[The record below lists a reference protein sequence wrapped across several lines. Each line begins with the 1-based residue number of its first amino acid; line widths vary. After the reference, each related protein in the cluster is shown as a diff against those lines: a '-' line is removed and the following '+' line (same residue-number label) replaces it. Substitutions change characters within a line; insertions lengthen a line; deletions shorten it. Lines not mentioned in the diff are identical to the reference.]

1 MFRRFARQNGTFSI
15 LDQIATKVWDKTREI
30 RMSAIIRG
38 EVGDNQHA
46 STLWHCIDKTLKIKK
61 KTPRITHVFCRDSI
75 IFCANLRSNMKKI
88 DDLLLYIFVGFDIIS
103 KPVNLFYWKKNRFL
117 VRRMVSEI
125 IEAVQLK
132 YNDIIYALIFLHHLS
147 FIDCI
152 LWCLVI
158 SKYDM

>member
-61 KTPRITHVFCRDSI
+61 KHHELHTC
-75 IFCANLRSNMKKI
+75 
-88 DDLLLYIFVGFDIIS
+88 FV
-103 KPVNLFYWKKNRFL
+103 
-117 VRRMVSEI
+117 EI
-125 IEAVQLK
+125 A
-132 YNDIIYALIFLHHLS
+132 Y
-147 FIDCI
+147 
-152 LWCLVI
+152 
-158 SKYDM
+158 